1 MCAQLREIGNKL
13 VTVGWKSVAV
23 GWKSVAAG
31 CKLEASSRACMPVIK
46 VIPAQQWGTGCGGR
60 EALLGEERWAMLRS
74 PALDLKWDF
83 GSWDRGL
90 SPCPHRSLA
99 WKCDMK
105 VNIYVCLHQCIHT
118 KTLRNSKPH

>member
-1 MCAQLREIGNKL
+1 MCAQPREIGNKL

-60 EALLGEERWAMLRS
+60 EALLGKEWWAMLRS
-74 PALDLKWDF
+74 LPLTES
-83 GSWDRGL
+83 GV
-90 SPCPHRSLA
+90 LA
-99 WKCDMK
+99 PGRE
-105 VNIYVCLHQCIHT
+105 VCLPARIAPLHGNVT
-118 KTLRNSKPH
+118 